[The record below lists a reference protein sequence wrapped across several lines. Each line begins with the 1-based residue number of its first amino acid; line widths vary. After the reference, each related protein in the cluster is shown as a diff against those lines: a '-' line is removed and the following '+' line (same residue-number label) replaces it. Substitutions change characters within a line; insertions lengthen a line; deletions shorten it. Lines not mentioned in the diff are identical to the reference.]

1 MNLNKVILI
10 GRLSQD
16 ITMQESKNN
25 INYVRTNLAIT
36 RDNSNRNNNEE
47 ITDFIPLVAFGNNAT
62 YMSRFFGKGDLVNVV
77 GVIQSSQYTTKSG
90 DIVSSLS
97 IVIEQIKSLE
107 PRSITQAR
115 NGRKN
120 SSIANTN
127 INELDDSN
135 ETATFYEEQKN
146 NEVTEQDDDNP
157 WELDF

>member
-16 ITMQESKNN
+16 IVMQESKSN

-36 RDNSNRNNNEE
+36 RDNQGRNSEE
-47 ITDFIPLVAFGNNAT
+47 ITDFIPVVAFGNNAT
-62 YMSRFFGKGDLVNVV
+62 YMSRFFGKGDLVNIV
-77 GVIQSSQYTTKSG
+77 GSIQSSQYTTKSG

-97 IVIEQIKSLE
+97 IVVEQIKSLE

-115 NGRKN
+115 NSRKN
-120 SSIANTN
+120 STIAHTGNESSINN
-127 INELDDSN
+127 LNQP
-135 ETATFYEEQKN
+135 TFYEEDQKN
-146 NEVTEQDDDNP
+146 ELTEDDNNP

>member
-16 ITMQESKNN
+16 IVMQESKSN

-36 RDNSNRNNNEE
+36 RDNQGRNSEE
-47 ITDFIPLVAFGNNAT
+47 ITDFIPIVAFGNNAT
-62 YMSRFFGKGDLVNVV
+62 YISRFFGKGDLVNIV
-77 GVIQSSQYTTKSG
+77 GTIQSSQYTTKSG

-97 IVIEQIKSLE
+97 IVVEQIKSLE

-115 NGRKN
+115 NSRKN
-120 SSIANTN
+120 STIAHTGNESSINN
-127 INELDDSN
+127 LNQP
-135 ETATFYEEQKN
+135 TFYEEDQKN
-146 NEVTEQDDDNP
+146 ELTDDDNNP

>member
-16 ITMQESKNN
+16 IVMQESKSN

-36 RDNSNRNNNEE
+36 RDNQGRNSEE
-47 ITDFIPLVAFGNNAT
+47 ITDFIPVVAFGNNAT
-62 YMSRFFGKGDLVNVV
+62 YMSRFFGKGDLVNIV
-77 GVIQSSQYTTKSG
+77 GTIQSSQYTTKSG

-97 IVIEQIKSLE
+97 IVVEQIKSLE

-115 NGRKN
+115 NSRKN
-120 SSIANTN
+120 STIAHTGNESSINN
-127 INELDDSN
+127 LNQP
-135 ETATFYEEQKN
+135 TFYEEDQKN
-146 NEVTEQDDDNP
+146 ELTDDDNNP

>member
-16 ITMQESKNN
+16 IVMQESKSN

-36 RDNSNRNNNEE
+36 RDNQGWNSEE
-47 ITDFIPLVAFGNNAT
+47 ITDFIPVVAFGNNAT
-62 YMSRFFGKGDLVNVV
+62 YMSRFFGKGDLVNIV
-77 GVIQSSQYTTKSG
+77 GTIQSSQYTTKSG

-97 IVIEQIKSLE
+97 IVVEQIKSLE

-115 NGRKN
+115 NSRKN
-120 SSIANTN
+120 STIAHTGNESSINN
-127 INELDDSN
+127 LNQP
-135 ETATFYEEQKN
+135 TFYEEDQKN
-146 NEVTEQDDDNP
+146 ELTEDDNNP

>member
-16 ITMQESKNN
+16 IVMQESKSN

-36 RDNSNRNNNEE
+36 RDNQGRNSEE
-47 ITDFIPLVAFGNNAT
+47 ITDFIPVVAFGNNAT
-62 YMSRFFGKGDLVNVV
+62 YMSRFFGKGDLVNIV
-77 GVIQSSQYTTKSG
+77 GSIQSCQYTTKSG

-97 IVIEQIKSLE
+97 IVVEQIKSLE

-115 NGRKN
+115 NSRKN
-120 SSIANTN
+120 STIAHTGNESSINN
-127 INELDDSN
+127 LNQP
-135 ETATFYEEQKN
+135 TFYEEDQKN
-146 NEVTEQDDDNP
+146 ELTEDDNNP

>member
-16 ITMQESKNN
+16 IVMQESKSN

-36 RDNSNRNNNEE
+36 RDNQGRNSEE
-47 ITDFIPLVAFGNNAT
+47 ITDFIPIVAFGNNAT
-62 YMSRFFGKGDLVNVV
+62 YMSRFFGKGDLVNIV
-77 GVIQSSQYTTKSG
+77 GTIQSSQYTTKSG

-97 IVIEQIKSLE
+97 IVVEQIKSLE

-115 NGRKN
+115 NSRKN
-120 SSIANTN
+120 STIAHTGNESSIDNLN
-127 INELDDSN
+127 QP
-135 ETATFYEEQKN
+135 TFYEEDQKN
-146 NEVTEQDDDNP
+146 ELTEDDNNP

>member
-16 ITMQESKNN
+16 IVMQESKSN

-36 RDNSNRNNNEE
+36 RDNQGRNSEE
-47 ITDFIPLVAFGNNAT
+47 ITDFIPIVAFGNNAT
-62 YMSRFFGKGDLVNVV
+62 YMSRFFGKGDLVNIV
-77 GVIQSSQYTTKSG
+77 GTIQSSQYTTKSG

-97 IVIEQIKSLE
+97 IVVEQIKSLE

-115 NGRKN
+115 NSRKN
-120 SSIANTN
+120 STIAHTGNESSINN
-127 INELDDSN
+127 LNQP
-135 ETATFYEEQKN
+135 TFYEEDQKN
-146 NEVTEQDDDNP
+146 ELTEDDNNP

>member
-16 ITMQESKNN
+16 IVMQESKSN

-36 RDNSNRNNNEE
+36 RDNQGRNSEE
-47 ITDFIPLVAFGNNAT
+47 ITDFIPIVAFGNNAT
-62 YMSRFFGKGDLVNVV
+62 YMSRFFGKGDLVNIV
-77 GVIQSSQYTTKSG
+77 GTIQSSQYTTKSG

-97 IVIEQIKSLE
+97 IVVEQVKSLE

-115 NGRKN
+115 NSRKN
-120 SSIANTN
+120 STIAHVGNESSDTN
-127 INELDDSN
+127 LNQPS
-135 ETATFYEEQKN
+135 FYEEESKN
-146 NEVTEQDDDNP
+146 ELKEDDNNP

>member
-16 ITMQESKNN
+16 IVMQESKSN

-36 RDNSNRNNNEE
+36 RDNQGRNSEE
-47 ITDFIPLVAFGNNAT
+47 ITDFIPVVAFGNNAT
-62 YMSRFFGKGDLVNVV
+62 YMSRFFGKGDLVNIV
-77 GVIQSSQYTTKSG
+77 GTIQSSQYTTKSG

-97 IVIEQIKSLE
+97 IVVEQIKSLE

-115 NGRKN
+115 NSRKN
-120 SSIANTN
+120 STIAHSGNESSINN
-127 INELDDSN
+127 LNQP
-135 ETATFYEEQKN
+135 TFYEEDQKN
-146 NEVTEQDDDNP
+146 ELTEDDNNP

>member
-16 ITMQESKNN
+16 ILMQESKSN

-36 RDNSNRNNNEE
+36 RDNQGRNSEE
-47 ITDFIPLVAFGNNAT
+47 VTDFIPIVAFGNNAT
-62 YMSRFFGKGDLVNVV
+62 YMSRFFGKGDLVNIV
-77 GVIQSSQYTTKSG
+77 GTIQSSQYTTKSG

-97 IVIEQIKSLE
+97 IVVDQIKSLE

-115 NGRKN
+115 NSRKN
-120 SSIANTN
+120 STIAHTG
-127 INELDDSN
+127 N
-135 ETATFYEEQKN
+135 ETSVNNSSQPTFYEENQE
-146 NEVTEQDDDNP
+146 NELTEDDNSP

>member
-16 ITMQESKNN
+16 IVMQESKSN

-36 RDNSNRNNNEE
+36 RDNQGRNSEE
-47 ITDFIPLVAFGNNAT
+47 ITDFIPIVAFGNNAT
-62 YMSRFFGKGDLVNVV
+62 YMSRFFGKGDLVNIV
-77 GVIQSSQYTTKSG
+77 GTIQSSQYTTKSG

-97 IVIEQIKSLE
+97 IVVEQIKSLE

-115 NGRKN
+115 NSRKN
-120 SSIANTN
+120 STIAHTGNESSINN
-127 INELDDSN
+127 LDQP
-135 ETATFYEEQKN
+135 TFYEEDQKN
-146 NEVTEQDDDNP
+146 ELTEDDNNP

>member
-16 ITMQESKNN
+16 IVMQESKNN

-36 RDNSNRNNNEE
+36 RDNQGRNSEE
-47 ITDFIPLVAFGNNAT
+47 ITDFIPVVAFGNNAT
-62 YMSRFFGKGDLVNVV
+62 YMSRFFGKGDLVNIV
-77 GVIQSSQYTTKSG
+77 GTIQSSQYTTKSG

-97 IVIEQIKSLE
+97 IVVEQIKSLE

-115 NGRKN
+115 NSRKN
-120 SSIANTN
+120 STIAHTGNESSINN
-127 INELDDSN
+127 LNQP
-135 ETATFYEEQKN
+135 TFYEEDQKN
-146 NEVTEQDDDNP
+146 ELTEDDNNP

>member
-16 ITMQESKNN
+16 IVMQESKSN

-36 RDNSNRNNNEE
+36 RDNQGRNSEE
-47 ITDFIPLVAFGNNAT
+47 ITDFIPVVAFGNNAT
-62 YMSRFFGKGDLVNVV
+62 YMSRFFGKGDLVNIV
-77 GVIQSSQYTTKSG
+77 GTIQSSQYTTKSG

-97 IVIEQIKSLE
+97 IVVEQIKSLE

-115 NGRKN
+115 NSRKN
-120 SSIANTN
+120 STIAHTGNESSIDNLN
-127 INELDDSN
+127 QP
-135 ETATFYEEQKN
+135 TFYEEDQKN
-146 NEVTEQDDDNP
+146 ELTEDDNNP

>member
-16 ITMQESKNN
+16 IVMQESKSN

-36 RDNSNRNNNEE
+36 RDNQGRNSEE
-47 ITDFIPLVAFGNNAT
+47 ITDFIPVVAFGNNAT
-62 YMSRFFGKGDLVNVV
+62 YMSRFFGKGDLVNIV
-77 GVIQSSQYTTKSG
+77 GTIQSSQYTTKSG

-97 IVIEQIKSLE
+97 IVVEQIKSLE

-115 NGRKN
+115 NSRKN
-120 SSIANTN
+120 STIAHTGNESSINN
-127 INELDDSN
+127 LNQP
-135 ETATFYEEQKN
+135 TFYEEDQKN
-146 NEVTEQDDDNP
+146 ELTEDDNNP